1 MYRAGFAAGL
11 NAVRAVI
18 RDIVTPATTRR
29 LASACMLLGWLCVA
43 FAATDLD
50 RMAMLALQRYGPQGQ
65 ETLLRWRS
73 MIEQSRDMSE
83 YEQLEAVNAFFNSS
97 IAFEDDIVSWG
108 VSDYWATP
116 LETLGKGQGDCEDFS
131 IGKYVTLG
139 MLGMPIEKLR
149 ITYVRAEMGLQGS
162 GVRQAHMVLAYY
174 EKPGAEPIILDNLV
188 SQLRP
193 ASRRPDLSPVFGF
206 NSQGLWVAGSRAPA
220 VADPSSRLSRWRDLL
235 RRMNEEGLN

>member
-1 MYRAGFAAGL
+1 M
-11 NAVRAVI
+11 
-18 RDIVTPATTRR
+18 RDIVFTAAMRR
-29 LASACMLLGWLCVA
+29 FASAALLLGWLCVA
-43 FAATDLD
+43 LAATDLE
-50 RMAMLALQRYGPQGQ
+50 RMAQLALQRYGPQGE
-65 ETLLRWRS
+65 ETVVRWRD
-73 MIEQSRDMSE
+73 MIEHSRGMGE
-83 YEQLEAVNAFFNSS
+83 KEQLEAVNTFFNRH
-97 IAFEDDIVSWG
+97 IAFEDDAISWG
-108 VSDYWATP
+108 VPDYWATP

-139 MLGMPIEKLR
+139 LLGVPIEKLR

-174 EKPGAEPIILDNLV
+174 ETPGAEPIILDNLV
-188 SQLRP
+188 NQLRP